1 MKLTVLINCPDQSGI
16 IRSVTT
22 FIHQQKGN
30 VVYLDQ
36 HVDKQAGVF
45 FMRLK
50 SEFVQEIDLDAFKED
65 FEQKLAKAFN
75 MEWDAYT
82 DEYKPKMAIFV
93 SEKNR
98 KLFETIWKTFHQS
111 CTDRNFFH

>member
-1 MKLTVLINCPDQSGI
+1 MKLTILINCPDQSGI

-22 FIHQQKGN
+22 FVHQQKGN

-50 SEFVQEIDLDAFKED
+50 SVVLEGNSRLCLSTCEASVRDTGALK
-65 FEQKLAKAFN
+65 
-75 MEWDAYT
+75 
-82 DEYKPKMAIFV
+82 
-93 SEKNR
+93 
-98 KLFETIWKTFHQS
+98 HQ
-111 CTDRNFFH
+111 F